1 MKAGFVDI
9 HQHLLWGMDDGAESR
24 QVMLEM
30 LNHAREQ
37 QIRYICATSH
47 AMPGIRPFD
56 LCRYEQRLAE
66 AQEICDKNRWP
77 IRILPGSE
85 VAWTFNT
92 VNALKQGRIPTLN
105 HSDYVLLEFWP
116 SVRWYELEDAVR
128 QTLCA
133 GFVPILAHVERYRC
147 FFWNPRQAAVM
158 KQRYPLFYQVN
169 TSSILG
175 GEGFLRR
182 RCTGELLKRR
192 LVDAVATDA
201 HNCTVR
207 PPQMLEVYQRLKTE
221 YDADYA
227 DALTHFHE
235 VFSG

>member
-1 MKAGFVDI
+1 MKTGFVDI

-30 LNHAREQ
+30 LNQAQEQ

-56 LCRYEQRLAE
+56 LCGYEQRLAQ
-66 AQEICDKNRWP
+66 AQQLCDQNRWP
-77 IRILPGSE
+77 IRLLPGAE

-92 VNALKQGRIPTLN
+92 LNALKQGRVPTLN

-116 SVRWYELEDAVR
+116 TIRWNEVEDAVR

-133 GFVPILAHVERYRC
+133 GFVPVLAHVERYRC
-147 FFWNPRQAAVM
+147 FFWNPRQAVVM
-158 KQRYPLFYQVN
+158 KQRYPIFYQVN

-175 GEGFLRR
+175 REGFLPS
-182 RCTGELLKRR
+182 RCAGALLKRR

-201 HNCTVR
+201 HNCTAR
-207 PPQMLEVYQRLKTE
+207 PPQMQQAYQRLKTE
-221 YDADYA
+221 YDEQYA
-227 DALTHFHE
+227 DALTHFRE
-235 VFSG
+235 VLSK